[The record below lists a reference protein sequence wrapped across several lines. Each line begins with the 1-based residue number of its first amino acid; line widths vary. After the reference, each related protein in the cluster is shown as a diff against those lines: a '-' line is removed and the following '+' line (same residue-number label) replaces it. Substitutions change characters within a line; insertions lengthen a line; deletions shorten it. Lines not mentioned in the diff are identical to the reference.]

1 MRMPEQL
8 PRYALR
14 CVVTVLL
21 TTHCAPGRPS
31 QSPIPEGGSA
41 VVTATSDATV
51 TRDETGART
60 FAHVE
65 ELIEGRAPGV
75 QVIRRSDGTFS
86 LRIRGTTPPLGRNEP
101 LIVID
106 GTPVFEQR
114 VGQALAALTPQDV
127 LRIDVLKDA
136 ASTAL
141 YGMRGGNG
149 VIVITTRHQ

>member
-1 MRMPEQL
+1 MRMPERL

-21 TTHCAPGRPS
+21 TTDCAPGRPS
-31 QSPIPEGGSA
+31 QSPIPEGSP
-41 VVTATSDATV
+41 S
-51 TRDETGART
+51 
-60 FAHVE
+60 
-65 ELIEGRAPGV
+65 
-75 QVIRRSDGTFS
+75 
-86 LRIRGTTPPLGRNEP
+86 GRNEP

-114 VGQALAALTPQDV
+114 VGQTLAALTPQDV

>member
-1 MRMPEQL
+1 M
-8 PRYALR
+8 
-14 CVVTVLL
+14 C
-21 TTHCAPGRPS
+21 
-31 QSPIPEGGSA
+31 
-41 VVTATSDATV
+41 
-51 TRDETGART
+51 
-60 FAHVE
+60 AHVE

-127 LRIDVLKDA
+127 LRIDTSSKTPHRPRC
-136 ASTAL
+136 TAC
-141 YGMRGGNG
+141 GGAM
-149 VIVITTRHQ
+149 V